1 MDTEKPDSC
10 FRMNNDK
17 IQILYK
23 NEIMNEYTIRMY
35 EHLHGIKPIVHDK
48 QLKIDDISKDL
59 RLIRD
64 EFSCKIDN
72 DIYDILC
79 NTNTMKIS
87 KWKHLKYKI
96 GMIHDKIGMAF
107 NYIFF
112 HNLYKQLIYEY
123 D

>member
-10 FRMNNDK
+10 FRM
-17 IQILYK
+17 
-23 NEIMNEYTIRMY
+23 
-35 EHLHGIKPIVHDK
+35 
-48 QLKIDDISKDL
+48 IDDISKDVL
-59 RLIRD
+59 LVSN
-64 EFSCKIDN
+64 EFSYKIDN
-72 DIYDILC
+72 DILLC

-96 GMIHDKIGMAF
+96 CMIHDKIGMAF

-112 HNLYKQLIYEY
+112 RNLYKQLIYEY